1 MTKRLGARAR
11 KRYLVAHIVAGG
23 AWIGIDVVLGI
34 LVATALISDDAAVVS
49 TSLQA
54 LELFAV
60 WPMLIAAVL
69 TLATGVVLG
78 LGTKYGLIR
87 YWWVAVK
94 LAVNVLMV
102 LLILF
107 ALRPGLYDAA
117 EYGRQLAAGVT
128 PEGDPAGLLYP
139 VIVAPSLLLFAS
151 VLSVF
156 KPWGLTRKGKKTRE
170 PARRNARPDQTLRND
185 RRGGGAE
192 PVGARR

>member
-1 MTKRLGARAR
+1 MTSRLGARAR
-11 KRYLVAHIVAGG
+11 KGYLVAHIVSGG
-23 AWIGIDVVLGI
+23 AWIGIDAVLGV
-34 LVATALISDDAAVVS
+34 LVATALISDDAGVVA

-78 LGTKYGLIR
+78 LGTKYGLVR

-94 LAVNVLMV
+94 LAVNVVMV

-117 EYGRQLAAGVT
+117 EYGRQLAAGQT
-128 PEGDPAGLLYP
+128 PRGDPAGLLYP
-139 VIVAPSLLLFAS
+139 VVVAPSLLLFAS

-156 KPWGLTRKGKKTRE
+156 KPWGRVRKETRE
-170 PARRNARPDQTLRND
+170 PARRNDRPDQTLRTG

>member
-1 MTKRLGARAR
+1 MTNRRRLAARAR
-11 KRYLVAHIVAGG
+11 KWWLVAHIVAAG
-23 AWIGIDVVLGI
+23 AWIGIDAVLGV
-34 LVATALISDDAAVVS
+34 LVCTALISADPTVIG

-78 LGTKYGLIR
+78 LGTKYGLVR
-87 YWWVAVK
+87 YWWVATK

-102 LLILF
+102 LLVVF
-107 ALRPGLYDAA
+107 ALRPGLYEAA
-117 EYGRQLAAGVT
+117 EYGRQLVAGGT
-128 PEGDPAGLLYP
+128 PEGDPSGLLYP
-139 VIVAPSLLLFAS
+139 VVVAPSLLLFAS

-156 KPWGLTRKGKKTRE
+156 KPWGRLRKE
-170 PARRNARPDQTLRND
+170 SHDPARSNHRTDQALRNG
-185 RRGGGAE
+185 RRGRGPE

>member
-1 MTKRLGARAR
+1 MTSHLGSRAR
-11 KRYLVAHIVAGG
+11 KGYLVAHIVSGG
-23 AWIGIDVVLGI
+23 AWIGIDAVLGI
-34 LVATALISDDAAVVS
+34 LVATALISDDATVVA

-78 LGTKYGLIR
+78 LGTKYGLVR

-94 LAVNVLMV
+94 LAVNVVMV

-156 KPWGLTRKGKKTRE
+156 KPWGRVRKETRE
-170 PARRNARPDQTLRND
+170 PARRNPRPDQTLRND

>member
-1 MTKRLGARAR
+1 MTRRLGARAR
-11 KRYLVAHIVAGG
+11 KWYLVAHIVSGG
-23 AWIGIDVVLGI
+23 AWIGIDAVLGI
-34 LVATALISDDAAVVS
+34 LVATALISGDPAVVA

-60 WPMLIAAVL
+60 WPMLIAALL
-69 TLATGVVLG
+69 TLGTGVVLG
-78 LGTKYGLIR
+78 LGTKYGLVR

-94 LAVNVLMV
+94 LAVNVVMA

-117 EYGRQLAAGVT
+117 GYGRQLAAGQT
-128 PEGDPAGLLYP
+128 PQGDPAGLLYP

-156 KPWGLTRKGKKTRE
+156 KPWGLIRKGKETRE
-170 PARRNARPDQTLRND
+170 PARRNDRPDQTLRTG